1 MTAILRPFKQRFA
14 PSPEQRSRFNG
25 QEARS
30 CALTMEIEDMDRD
43 AERLC
48 REARD
53 RVEQERRYEAE
64 R

>member
-1 MTAILRPFKQRFA
+1 MTAIIRKFRTFGTEQQRRRTMGGEIAANNLRR
-14 PSPEQRSRFNG
+14 EW
-25 QEARS
+25 
-30 CALTMEIEDMDRD
+30 EDMDMDTD

-53 RVEQERRYEAE
+53 RVEQERMRDQE

>member
-1 MTAILRPFKQRFA
+1 MTAIVRKFRTFGTEQQRRQTMGGEIAANNLRR
-14 PSPEQRSRFNG
+14 EW
-25 QEARS
+25 
-30 CALTMEIEDMDRD
+30 EDMDTD

-53 RVEQERRYEAE
+53 RVEQERRRDQE